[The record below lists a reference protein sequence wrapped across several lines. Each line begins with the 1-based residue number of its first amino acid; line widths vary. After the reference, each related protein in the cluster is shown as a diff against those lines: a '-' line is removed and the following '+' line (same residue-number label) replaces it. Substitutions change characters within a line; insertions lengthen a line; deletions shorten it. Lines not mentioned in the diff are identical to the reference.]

1 MRELKQ
7 AWEWRAACSR
17 AATED
22 TMGRRG
28 LGWGVEYGQGKV
40 KLSSWVCSKLGTQR
54 DKGLLEA
61 SGPYN

>member
-1 MRELKQ
+1 
-7 AWEWRAACSR
+7 
-17 AATED
+17 
-22 TMGRRG
+22 MGRRG

-61 SGPYN
+61 SGAYN